1 MAARSGIV
9 DLEAA
14 FDRVSDG
21 VFVLDRE
28 WHFQFINTAGAARIG
43 KSPDEV
49 VGRNVWDEFPGQ
61 VGSAFHER
69 GQQAFETQRVV
80 EFVEYFDE
88 TALWL
93 SVRIFPSPEGLTI
106 YFQDVTELRALAERT
121 EAAQES
127 LREAHRLRVRFE
139 ALVEASSDFIAIADL
154 TGRVLYVNPAGREI
168 VGLEP
173 EIDVRDTVIA
183 DYLTEDGIRA
193 SQEVEVPAVV
203 AHGRWTGETTLL
215 DRRTGGSIPV
225 SASSFLMLDP
235 ETHEPF
241 ALATVQ
247 RDITRQLAA
256 ETELRRVAGQRQ
268 ELLDRLVTA
277 QEAERARIAADVH
290 DESVQACAAVALRLT
305 RLEGRVAREAPQL
318 LPLLSDANQAVATAT
333 SQLRELLFD
342 LETADEGYTLMEA
355 IQEAADH
362 ILGDTTTSVSVLGDR
377 DAELKPSERGQA
389 LRVLKEALRNIRA
402 HAHARVAQVVVR
414 LVHGGV
420 EFVVA
425 DDGVGIDPETVSSP
439 PGHHGLAGMRDRCEI
454 AGGWLRLEVSDLAG
468 TQVRFFMPA

>member
-1 MAARSGIV
+1 MTARPGIV

-21 VFVLDRE
+21 VFVLDPHWR
-28 WHFQFINTAGAARIG
+28 FLFINTAAAERIG
-43 KSPDEV
+43 RTPAEV
-49 VGRNVWDEFPGQ
+49 VGRNVWDEFPAQ
-61 VGSAFHER
+61 IGSTFHER
-69 GQQAFETQRVV
+69 GQRAFETQEVV
-80 EFVEYFDE
+80 EFVEYFEE
-88 TALWL
+88 TGLWF

-106 YFQDVTELRALAERT
+106 YFQDVTELRALAGRN
-121 EAAQES
+121 EAAQER
-127 LREAHRLRVRFE
+127 LRESHAMRVRFE

-154 TGRVLYVNPAGREI
+154 SGQVLYVNPAGREI

-173 EIDVRDTVIA
+173 EVDVRDTVIA
-183 DYLTEDGIRA
+183 DYLTEEGIRA

-203 AHGRWTGETTLL
+203 AHGRWTGETSLL

-225 SASSFLMLDP
+225 SVSSFLMLDP

-247 RDITRQLAA
+247 RDISRQLAVDA
-256 ETELRRVAGQRQ
+256 ELRRVAGQRQ

-305 RLEGRVAREAPQL
+305 RLEGRLAKDAPHL
-318 LPLLSDANQAVATAT
+318 LPLLTDANEAVETAT

-342 LETADEGYTLMEA
+342 LETADSDYSLIEA
-355 IQEAADH
+355 VHEAAEH

-377 DAELKPSERGQA
+377 EAELKPSERGQA
-389 LRVLKEALRNIRA
+389 LRVVKEALRNVRA
-402 HAHARVAQVVVR
+402 HAHAGIAQVVVR
-414 LVHGGV
+414 IVDGGV

-425 DDGVGIDPETVSSP
+425 DDGVGIDPETVTSP

-454 AGGWLRLEVSDLAG
+454 AGGWFRFERSEPSG
-468 TQVRFFMPA
+468 TQVRFFIPA